1 VDPLTLQTSCFKLVL
16 GVQHLPLGTG
26 RPAFWGDGAAKARDA
41 RERATARVNFM
52 IAVVVE
58 VVVVDYELDD
68 EIRK

>member
-1 VDPLTLQTSCFKLVL
+1 
-16 GVQHLPLGTG
+16 LPLGTG